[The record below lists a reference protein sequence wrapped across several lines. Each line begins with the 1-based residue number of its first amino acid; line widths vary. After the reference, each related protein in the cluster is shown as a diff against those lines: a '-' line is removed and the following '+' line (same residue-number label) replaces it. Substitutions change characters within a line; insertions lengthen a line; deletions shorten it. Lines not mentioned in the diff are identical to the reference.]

1 MHIGS
6 RGGLAATFVATLLAT
21 TGAAMGAGAAE
32 VNIYSSRHYDVDKAL
47 YDTFTKQTGIKVNV
61 IEGKEDELIERMKTE
76 GANSPADVLIT
87 VDAGRLWRAQDAGL
101 LQPTR
106 SKTLESAVPAHLR
119 EPEGHWFG
127 ISKRARILVY
137 NKATVKPEDLPTY
150 ESLADPKWK
159 GRVLVRSSTSVYNQ
173 SLVGSLLAA
182 NGEKATEEWAKGIV
196 ANMARKPQGG
206 DTDQIKGVAAGEGD
220 VAVSNTYYFARL
232 ASSTKPEDKAI
243 AEKLGVVFPN
253 QNNRGTHVNVS
264 GAGVVKNAPNKD
276 SAVKF
281 LEYLVSPDAQRMFTE
296 KNFEYPI
303 VAGAEMAPVLVSW
316 GTFKEDQL
324 NAAVYG
330 KNNGEALK
338 VMDRAGWK

>member
-6 RGGLAATFVATLLAT
+6 RGTLAATFGATLLAT
-21 TGAAMGAGAAE
+21 AGIANAAE
-32 VNIYSSRHYDVDKAL
+32 VNVYSSRHYDVDKAL
-47 YDTFTKQTGIKVNV
+47 YETFTKQTGIKVNV

-76 GANSPADVLIT
+76 GANSPADVLVT

-101 LQPTR
+101 LQPVR
-106 SKTLESAVPAHLR
+106 SQTLESAIPAHLR
-119 EPEGHWFG
+119 EPEGYWFG
-127 ISKRARILVY
+127 VSKRARILVY
-137 NKATVKPEDLPTY
+137 NKATVKPEELQTY
-150 ESLADPKWK
+150 EMLADPKWK

-173 SLVGSLLAA
+173 SLVGSILAA
-182 NGEKATEEWAKGIV
+182 HGEKVTEDWAKGIV

-232 ASSTKPEDKAI
+232 ASSSKPEDKAI
-243 AEKLGVVFPN
+243 AEKLGVAFPN
-253 QNNRGTHVNVS
+253 QGDRGTHVNIS
-264 GAGVVKNAPNKD
+264 GVGVAKNAPNKD
-276 SAVKF
+276 AAVKF

-303 VAGAEMAPVLVSW
+303 VAGAPTAPVLTGW
-316 GTFKEDQL
+316 GSFKEDQL

-330 KNNGEALK
+330 KNNAEALK
-338 VMDRAGWK
+338 IMDRAGWK

>member
-1 MHIGS
+1 MHIGP
-6 RGGLAATFVATLLAT
+6 RAALTAAFTATLLVSV
-21 TGAAMGAGAAE
+21 GASAAE
-32 VNIYSSRHYDVDKAL
+32 VNVYSSRHYDVDKAL
-47 YDTFTKQTGIKVNV
+47 YETFTQQTGIKVNV

-101 LQPTR
+101 LQPVR
-106 SKTLESAVPAHLR
+106 NEKLEAAVPAHLR

-137 NKATVKPEDLPTY
+137 NKATVKPADLPRY
-150 ESLADPKWK
+150 ETLAEPAWK

-182 NGEKATEEWAKGIV
+182 DGAEKTEAWAKGVV

-206 DTDQIKGVAAGEGD
+206 DVDQIKGVAAGEGD
-220 VAVSNTYYFARL
+220 VAVSNTYYFARI
-232 ASSTKPEDKAI
+232 AASTKPEDKAV

-253 QNNRGTHVNVS
+253 QGDRGTHVNIS
-264 GAGVVKNAPNKD
+264 GAGVTKNAPNKD
-276 SAVKF
+276 AAVTF
-281 LEYLVSPDAQRMFTE
+281 LEYLISPDAQRMFTE
-296 KNFEYPI
+296 KNYEYPI
-303 VAGAEMAPVLVSW
+303 VAGAPTAPVLVGW
-316 GTFKEDQL
+316 GTFKEDPL

-330 KNNGEALK
+330 KNNAEALK
-338 VMDRAGWK
+338 IMDRAGWK